1 VTAWLLPHGA
11 FEIPSIL
18 IAGQA
23 GFYLA
28 RLLLRRHEDR
38 NMRREMREWLLLIA
52 GLALMLVWAGI
63 MEAFFSQH
71 HAPVLPYWFK
81 VAVGAAELALLTI
94 YLLLIGRKDSAADAR
109 VRVP

>member
-1 VTAWLLPHGA
+1 
-11 FEIPSIL
+11 
-18 IAGQA
+18 
-23 GFYLA
+23 
-28 RLLLRRHEDR
+28 
-38 NMRREMREWLLLIA
+38 
-52 GLALMLVWAGI
+52 